1 MTTKNTKNI
10 GGTEKDAFHRYKRPE
25 LKTKVEKPGTNGVKT
40 VIENMSAI
48 AKALRVPPE
57 YPTRFLG
64 YELCTQATYED
75 SSDRTCTVVKGKH
88 TEKDLDKAL
97 DEFIKKFVLCPRC
110 KLPETK
116 ISVKK
121 GQVRINCAG
130 CGHAGPLATGHRLEN
145 YISKNPPNQ
154 KKSQDGSKEK
164 KVDEDEKQEEKKSIE
179 EPEKKDEEE
188 NWSLDTSVE
197 ARKARRAEFLAA
209 QLVNTGR
216 STGAT
221 DDAKPETVLKLFM
234 KSKTEAIAIAAE
246 LDRLQLKHGLSP
258 EERYRI
264 LLLASIDLSTPK
276 TLASQFAKQASLFK
290 RVVKGQN
297 AGVLFITSIERL
309 LDSVSPSPSDSQEQA
324 EGRAKHQ
331 EDTKTNLISRI
342 GLVLQ
347 KLYEGDVLPEEAIL
361 AWAQSPPDASAWVV
375 GRDVATQ
382 SRKCANPFVEWL
394 QSAEEDED

>member
-1 MTTKNTKNI
+1 
-10 GGTEKDAFHRYKRPE
+10 
-25 LKTKVEKPGTNGVKT
+25 
-40 VIENMSAI
+40 
-48 AKALRVPPE
+48 
-57 YPTRFLG
+57 
-64 YELCTQATYED
+64 
-75 SSDRTCTVVKGKH
+75 
-88 TEKDLDKAL
+88 
-97 DEFIKKFVLCPRC
+97 
-110 KLPETK
+110 
-116 ISVKK
+116 
-121 GQVRINCAG
+121 
-130 CGHAGPLATGHRLEN
+130 
-145 YISKNPPNQ
+145 
-154 KKSQDGSKEK
+154 
-164 KVDEDEKQEEKKSIE
+164 
-179 EPEKKDEEE
+179 
-188 NWSLDTSVE
+188 
-197 ARKARRAEFLAA
+197 
-209 QLVNTGR
+209 
-216 STGAT
+216 
-221 DDAKPETVLKLFM
+221 M

-361 AWAQSPPDASAWVV
+361 AWAQSPPDASAWAV